1 MINLGQVR
9 RFARHVNAD
18 HARKFTEHMMP
29 HVIRPAQVI
38 WNQAIG
44 LIFLV
49 LAVSALS
56 KSYNAYRALGSD
68 PNSSFQ
74 LFVSLLFG
82 VPMLCF
88 GIASFMRARRISRR

>member
-1 MINLGQVR
+1 MV
-9 RFARHVNAD
+9 
-18 HARKFTEHMMP
+18 P
-29 HVIRPAQVI
+29 HVVRPAQII

-49 LAVSALS
+49 LAVGAFS

-74 LFVSLLFG
+74 LFISLLFG
-82 VPMLCF
+82 IPMLCF
-88 GIASFMRARRISRR
+88 GINSFWRARKLSRR